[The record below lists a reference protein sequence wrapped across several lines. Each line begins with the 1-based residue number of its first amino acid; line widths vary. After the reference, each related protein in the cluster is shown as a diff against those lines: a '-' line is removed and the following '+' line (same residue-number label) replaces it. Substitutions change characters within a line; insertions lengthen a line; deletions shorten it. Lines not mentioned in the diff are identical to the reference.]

1 MEDTGRD
8 ALNAAFAD
16 LTAATRAAAAALGR
30 GAAPPLNR
38 DAFLYDERFNET
50 ENLAAWR
57 ASFVEADTLPP
68 LLGALLLARA
78 WRITEPVQRQAWLAP
93 LLAVEFG
100 GADRG
105 RDLRHLGR
113 TDGASEAD
121 DPGEEYLVGHLP
133 RACLAQMLPK

>member
-57 ASFVEADTLPP
+57 ASFV
-68 LLGALLLARA
+68 GN
-78 WRITEPVQRQAWLAP
+78 
-93 LLAVEFG
+93 
-100 GADRG
+100 
-105 RDLRHLGR
+105 
-113 TDGASEAD
+113 
-121 DPGEEYLVGHLP
+121 
-133 RACLAQMLPK
+133 